1 MENVY
6 IMPQLH
12 TLVWA
17 IDKEYNMENKF
28 NRKKVEK
35 AVANL
40 LEAMGQDI
48 ERPGLKETPR
58 RVAGYWEELLEGEQY
73 TNKEIAEKY
82 NKSFEVGYSNSV
94 VKKLKMYFHIVNI
107 I

>member
-1 MENVY
+1 
-6 IMPQLH
+6 
-12 TLVWA
+12 
-17 IDKEYNMENKF
+17 MENKF

-58 RVAGYWEELLEGEQY
+58 RVAGYWEELLEGEKS

-82 NKSFEVGYSNSV
+82 NKSFEVGYSNLV

>member
-1 MENVY
+1 MNNKR
-6 IMPQLH
+6 I
-12 TLVWA
+12 
-17 IDKEYNMENKF
+17 IDDNKF